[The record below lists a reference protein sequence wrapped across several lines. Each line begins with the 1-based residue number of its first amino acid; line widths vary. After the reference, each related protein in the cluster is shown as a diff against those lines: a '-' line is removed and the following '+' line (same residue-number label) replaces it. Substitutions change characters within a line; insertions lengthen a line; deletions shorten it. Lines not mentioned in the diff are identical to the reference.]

1 MDTGNEVECK
11 YSGRQMPENTIIE
24 ASGRENIND
33 MENNR
38 VQDGFESCAVNNN
51 TSYQAGSSAASA
63 TKSIGLTGA
72 IDDSGSGPE
81 DGSCRTSHGT
91 SDFDEIP
98 GVSIDESLIQNQTV
112 YRSLDTSEITPSV
125 VNSAIDRAESILKN
139 KCSFSGVRTTATG
152 LSFSPSCSSAN
163 FCVSSSRE
171 RNKSFYNFGSENKLT
186 IDSLSESKL
195 AISDYSEDETERDS
209 SNQSL
214 NNNSSEAHDSFSG
227 KSDSSTDLDIKIMEN
242 WSALNLAGEES
253 LHVGVH
259 RKNVL
264 SASSV
269 NTTRFSENG
278 TLSYI
283 DENAS
288 CELDGDRVKFIRNI
302 SLSTPNW
309 DDELWKEHST
319 HPLITSK
326 KSKKLI
332 KKKYGAPLV
341 LKPFPIHG
349 RHHSD
354 LLNAGTRKFG
364 LLPCPDLPSFN
375 SADELFRFPKP
386 IKLLKRS
393 SSFPETRP
401 RFDQLKTIFS
411 NSKIVSISTPSLNK
425 LPSRSPESTDFVSKS
440 SGISLVKVGRDEF
453 DQSTNGIVGDSF
465 LGKKATKILDIQTTK
480 VTEIPMHEHNFEGED
495 HSTTIARERVSNDQV
510 QEADEDHQPEFQQ
523 KQRHVEPPKYGHS
536 GFYVLPKVA
545 VVFPLRDVPASDTG
559 EGDSRVPDA
568 ASHAEF
574 GRSSPAGEPLHPAS
588 VTSLLASSKP
598 VSPAKNKASSKHS
611 SKHSSPIKT
620 LSTVS
625 VNNVADIDHT
635 DSVDSDDQSSR
646 VSTGLG
652 SLEVVVC
659 PVQKSHHVGREIVN
673 TVYAI
678 PIDSLFTLLFT
689 NSKMMLEVHALRKT
703 TDVVASPW
711 QSKNDGQQRLRQV
724 TYTVALPTN
733 SFGPKVSHVTET
745 QVMSELTVP
754 GEYYSVDAEASN
766 AGIPYAESFLV
777 SNHWCLTRESCSET
791 RLAVYTSVKYKKN
804 MWGFMKSVIDK
815 NACSGVEGLLQG
827 IDSALQQE
835 VTEHANMHQRTRR
848 RRRRGTVKLESEVP
862 GSVPGLMPAADVTA
876 AGTGVAALKDKTKA
890 KLPVNNI
897 LVNRLLGSTAM
908 RPPALARPPALG
920 SGTAALNAAW
930 RDDSVDTTSM
940 SWPNC
945 RVLIMTFLLL
955 LLLCTNLMLFWRLT
969 KLEELVRLQPH
980 YAALRGFMQLD
991 PDVVRKEI
999 RSDAMLQI
1007 LQEQEVAHVKMTEDW
1022 RTRISE
1028 AETLLHQ
1035 AEGMLRGLHATIPTE
1050 QSAASRAL
1058 LERLRESSLSL
1069 QADIDSSV
1077 QTGPELPYNFNDL
1090 ESDSSHSR
1098 HEL

>member
-1 MDTGNEVECK
+1 MDQ
-11 YSGRQMPENTIIE
+11 QMPAGELWQWVHSSYGDQLGLTSDDDDYIAPSTTEDDQKHAPHIVPSE
-24 ASGRENIND
+24 PSYVAS
-33 MENNR
+33 
-38 VQDGFESCAVNNN
+38 S
-51 TSYQAGSSAASA
+51 SGSDKKTA
-63 TKSIGLTGA
+63 TKTVGTG
-72 IDDSGSGPE
+72 GG
-81 DGSCRTSHGT
+81 HGA
-91 SDFDEIP
+91 P
-98 GVSIDESLIQNQTV
+98 M
-112 YRSLDTSEITPSV
+112 
-125 VNSAIDRAESILKN
+125 A
-139 KCSFSGVRTTATG
+139 
-152 LSFSPSCSSAN
+152 
-163 FCVSSSRE
+163 
-171 RNKSFYNFGSENKLT
+171 
-186 IDSLSESKL
+186 
-195 AISDYSEDETERDS
+195 
-209 SNQSL
+209 
-214 NNNSSEAHDSFSG
+214 
-227 KSDSSTDLDIKIMEN
+227 
-242 WSALNLAGEES
+242 AGDAPAS
-253 LHVGVH
+253 LHPY
-259 RKNVL
+259 
-264 SASSV
+264 
-269 NTTRFSENG
+269 T
-278 TLSYI
+278 
-283 DENAS
+283 
-288 CELDGDRVKFIRNI
+288 
-302 SLSTPNW
+302 
-309 DDELWKEHST
+309 
-319 HPLITSK
+319 
-326 KSKKLI
+326 
-332 KKKYGAPLV
+332 
-341 LKPFPIHG
+341 
-349 RHHSD
+349 
-354 LLNAGTRKFG
+354 
-364 LLPCPDLPSFN
+364 
-375 SADELFRFPKP
+375 
-386 IKLLKRS
+386 
-393 SSFPETRP
+393 
-401 RFDQLKTIFS
+401 
-411 NSKIVSISTPSLNK
+411 
-425 LPSRSPESTDFVSKS
+425 
-440 SGISLVKVGRDEF
+440 
-453 DQSTNGIVGDSF
+453 
-465 LGKKATKILDIQTTK
+465 
-480 VTEIPMHEHNFEGED
+480 
-495 HSTTIARERVSNDQV
+495 
-510 QEADEDHQPEFQQ
+510 
-523 KQRHVEPPKYGHS
+523 
-536 GFYVLPKVA
+536 
-545 VVFPLRDVPASDTG
+545 DVPASDTG